1 MKQTIFMGAVAV
13 VTAGFTRDVSIA
25 YIGIPLNLLVPCALG
40 TYAAF
45 NVGKPI
51 APRRAMWGYAL
62 ACIIMGAAF
71 TSVVTEVVHHFSP
84 ERSLLPGTQAGI
96 AASVSYITKF
106 ALPWL
111 ADAVAKGKWLTWIPF
126 FKGRSDNDS

>member
-1 MKQTIFMGAVAV
+1 MKQTIVMGAVAV
-13 VTAGFTRDVSIA
+13 ITAEFTRDVSIA

-51 APRRAMWGYAL
+51 TPRRAMWGYAL

-71 TSVVTEVVHHFSP
+71 TSVTTEVVQYFLQKTP
-84 ERSLLPGTQAGI
+84 LPGTKAGI
-96 AASVSYITKF
+96 AATVSYIAKF

-111 ADAVAKGKWLTWIPF
+111 ADTAAKGKWLTWIPF

>member
-1 MKQTIFMGAVAV
+1 MKQILVMGAVAV
-13 VTAGFTRDVSIA
+13 ITAGFTRDVSIA

-40 TYAAF
+40 AYAAF

-51 APRRAMWGYAL
+51 TPRRAMWGYAL

-71 TSVVTEVVHHFSP
+71 TSVTTEVVQYFLQKTP
-84 ERSLLPGTQAGI
+84 LPGTQAGI
-96 AASVSYITKF
+96 AASVSYVTKF

>member
-1 MKQTIFMGAVAV
+1 MKQTVVMGAIAIIS
-13 VTAGFTRDVSIA
+13 AGFTRDISIA

-45 NVGKPI
+45 NVGTPI
-51 APRRAMWGYAL
+51 TPRHAMWGYAV

-71 TSVVTEVVHHFSP
+71 TSVTNAAIQHFLNMT
-84 ERSLLPGTQAGI
+84 LLPGPQAGI
-96 AASVSYITKF
+96 AASVSYVTKF